1 MVDCIT
7 RNSPW
12 HMEEGMATH
21 SCTLAWRIPCTE
33 KPGVLWST
41 GLQRVEHDWSNSTH
55 AHHDTQ
61 WWVFWIDTS
70 LIDLF
75 SITPVSWIT
84 YNVFFFFLACISVHI
99 FIILFVMP
107 WSIDTDSQQI
117 ENLKLNF
124 KNDFSSNR
132 PGNKVTF
139 WFIFSW

>member
-1 MVDCIT
+1 MDCIT

-33 KPGVLWST
+33 EPGVLWSI

-55 AHHDTQ
+55 AIMTHSGGFFGLTLA
-61 WWVFWIDTS
+61 S
-70 LIDLF
+70 LICSQLLLWVD
-75 SITPVSWIT
+75 SIQCC
-84 YNVFFFFLACISVHI
+84 FFFLGCIRVYI

-117 ENLKLNF
+117 ENLKPNF